1 MAHGDVDLRLW
12 NTLIAGCA
20 GSGKSHTISA
30 LMDEDPPSLRQSTPC
45 SQKPVRAVA
54 QLKFEINESR
64 FRRVTESD
72 FADMIA
78 CSAESAQVREHKH
91 TQSQKSKSR
100 RSSTIP
106 SATKDSQQAEM
117 SPSPPKPE
125 DKSQSVEK
133 SDLQTPHLKTRT
145 HMGTE
150 LFYRFKTPTKK
161 RKKLGE
167 RDLVNM
173 TDSGGQPQFLEV
185 LPIFVHNTQLGM
197 FTVKL
202 NESLD
207 DYPWIEYYIDDK
219 RACDPFKSA
228 FTHKEILNRCMKVV
242 QSQSSTSKEGC
253 SPKIVFIG
261 THRDQEH
268 LCSESREAKNQKINE
283 MLLPETKKNV
293 IFCDGTFQELIF
305 ALNVKT
311 PNEDDKQRLHQ
322 IRKVMIKEMKV
333 PKVRVPLQWF
343 ALDIT
348 LHRLSKTTKNGVLSK
363 AECFA
368 EASVFHFTWESFE
381 SALQYL
387 HSHKLIFYYGEILPN
402 VVFVDSQVILDKITE
417 IIVYSFKLYQTEEAV
432 VGDWE
437 KVKHGIITRDL
448 LERFSRHYVPGLF
461 TSTELI
467 ELFKHLLIFAQIGD
481 NTYLMSCLLYPGKLP
496 QSVPDPAIHS
506 VTPLLLYFADGGPK
520 LGVFCLSISYLITEA
535 NWKLLTE
542 GGYPVDISRNSVH
555 FEVPGNYP
563 GQVII
568 TDPFSTFFHI
578 SLEMPSSIDSDVISE
593 VCSEILDNIL
603 SGVQKASRTLNYT
616 NSHPKIAFSCNH
628 STECPVHPATLSRN
642 CKILRCTTNPTKFCS
657 SVSEE
662 HQLWLAG
669 ANIGKPCTSYDLGSS
684 SLHHLSH
691 TATETKSTASA
702 QATAT
707 SRVRQSPCKYMYI
720 PSTNN
725 YWTHASR
732 LCILQHCTY
741 FSPMFYFFSLITAY
755 DPYSM

>member
-1 MAHGDVDLRLW
+1 
-12 NTLIAGCA
+12 
-20 GSGKSHTISA
+20 
-30 LMDEDPPSLRQSTPC
+30 
-45 SQKPVRAVA
+45 
-54 QLKFEINESR
+54 
-64 FRRVTESD
+64 
-72 FADMIA
+72 
-78 CSAESAQVREHKH
+78 
-91 TQSQKSKSR
+91 
-100 RSSTIP
+100 
-106 SATKDSQQAEM
+106 
-117 SPSPPKPE
+117 
-125 DKSQSVEK
+125 
-133 SDLQTPHLKTRT
+133 
-145 HMGTE
+145 MGTE

-333 PKVRVPLQWF
+333 PKIRVPLQWF

-568 TDPFSTFFHI
+568 TDPFSTFFHV
-578 SLEMPSSIDSDVISE
+578 SLEMPSNIDSNVISE

-725 YWTHASR
+725 YWTHAIR
-732 LCILQHCTY
+732 LCILQHCTN

-755 DPYSM
+755 DPHSM